1 MRAVFHEICKVVK
14 IAFFTGTRL
23 TNQRFLCC

>member
-1 MRAVFHEICKVVK
+1 EICKVVK